1 MHKRVYCGLW
11 PQGRPSKSAFE
22 VCAGDETEWFFPSS
36 EIPTRLASILAFE
49 VAFARFKK
57 RTPEKD
63 VSDISVGI
71 RFYEKVALN
80 ETLKK
85 SCSCKVIR

>member
-1 MHKRVYCGLW
+1 MDFGLKAGL
-11 PQGRPSKSAFE
+11 QSLHLR
-22 VCAGDETEWFFPSS
+22 CAGDETEWFFPSS